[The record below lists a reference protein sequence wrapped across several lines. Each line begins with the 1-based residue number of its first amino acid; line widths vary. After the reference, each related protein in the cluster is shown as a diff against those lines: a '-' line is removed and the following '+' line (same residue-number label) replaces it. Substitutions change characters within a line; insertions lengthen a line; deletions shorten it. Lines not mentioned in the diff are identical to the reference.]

1 MRDEAMTR
9 GAIPMSKM
17 EVRAVSLAYLDLYD
31 ASALLDIGAGTG
43 SVGIEAARRHPALK
57 VAAIERAKEGCELIR
72 LNSEK
77 FGCQINI
84 IEAEAPCNL
93 AEAEAQVFDRV
104 FIGGSGKQLEAILDW
119 LKGGLLT
126 EDAIVVVNTIAI
138 ESLGDTLKA
147 LENGGFTE
155 IEGSMI
161 QASRLDDLGR
171 YHYFKPLNPCYVIKA
186 IWRKAC
192 QNS

>member
-57 VAAIERAKEGCELIR
+57 VWAIERAKEGCELIR

-77 FGCQINI
+77 FGCRINI
-84 IEAEAPCNL
+84 IEAEAPCDL
-93 AEAEAQVFDRV
+93 AEAEPQAFDRV
-104 FIGGSGKQLEAILDW
+104 FIGGSGKQLEAILNW

-126 EDAIVVVNTIAI
+126 EGAIVVVNTIAI

-155 IEGSMI
+155 IEGSMV

>member
-77 FGCQINI
+77 FGCRINI
-84 IEAEAPCNL
+84 IEAEAPCDL

-126 EDAIVVVNTIAI
+126 EGAIVVVNTIAI